1 MQAFKLYKQSNATTD
16 LNDNHSLKL
25 SLACVHT
32 YIA

>member
-1 MQAFKLYKQSNATTD
+1 MQAFKLDKQSNTTTD
-16 LNDNHSLKL
+16 LNHSLKL